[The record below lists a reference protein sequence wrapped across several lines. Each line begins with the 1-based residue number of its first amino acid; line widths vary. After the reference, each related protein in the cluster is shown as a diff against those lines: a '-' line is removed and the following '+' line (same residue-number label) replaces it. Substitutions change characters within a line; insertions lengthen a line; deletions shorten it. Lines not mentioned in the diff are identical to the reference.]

1 MDISVCIGSSCHL
14 KGSYDVIERMKKAL
28 ASSKLEGIVNLKAS
42 FCLGRC
48 SDSGVTIQVDDE
60 VITGVNMDNF
70 DDIFSNNVL
79 AKLGEDAKV

>member
-28 ASSKLEGIVNLKAS
+28 ASCKLEDAVNLKAS

-48 SDSGVTIQVDDE
+48 SDGGVTIQVDDD
-60 VITGVNMDNF
+60 VVTGVNMDNF
-70 DDIFSNNVL
+70 DDVFTTRVL
-79 AKLGEDAKV
+79 NKLK